1 MWFNAELTT
10 NRVGANVEVGM
21 RKTLIALAS
30 VATLALGSTAANASA
45 LVLSPGVAAPGPN
58 VTPPVSGT
66 FGNSFNPATPG
77 MFTDVFN
84 FNLTGASLA
93 NGSLVS
99 ISLNGG
105 NNIDFTCATCTVRL
119 DSTAFTL
126 MSSGAFD
133 VFTLNPTNLALGP
146 HAFTITGNIT
156 SGPSAAY
163 TGTFNLNLPVPE
175 ASTWAMMLVGF
186 GAIGFAMRGRRRTT
200 VLAQVA

>member
-1 MWFNAELTT
+1 
-10 NRVGANVEVGM
+10 M

-58 VTPPVSGT
+58 LTPPVSGT

-93 NGSLVS
+93 NGSLIS

-105 NNIDFTCATCTVRL
+105 NNIDFNPATCPTCAVLL

-126 MSSGAFD
+126 VSSGGFD
-133 VFTLNPTNLALGP
+133 VFTLSPTNLALGP

-156 SGPSAAY
+156 SGPTAAY

-175 ASTWAMMLVGF
+175 ASTWAMMLLGF
-186 GAIGFAMRGRRRTT
+186 GAIGLTMRGRRRKT
-200 VLAQVA
+200 VFAQVA

>member
-1 MWFNAELTT
+1 
-10 NRVGANVEVGM
+10 M

-30 VATLALGSTAANASA
+30 ATALALSSTAANASA
-45 LVLSPGVAAPGPN
+45 VVLSPTAVAPGPN
-58 VTPPVSGT
+58 ITPPVSGT
-66 FGNSFNPATPG
+66 FGNSFNPVAPAMSITPG

-93 NGSLVS
+93 NGSLIS
-99 ISLNGG
+99 ISLQGG
-105 NNIDFTCATCTVRL
+105 NNIDFTCPTCAVLL

-126 MSSGAFD
+126 VSSGGFD
-133 VFTLNPTNLALGP
+133 VFTLSPTNLALGP

-156 SGPSAAY
+156 SGPTAAY

-175 ASTWAMMLVGF
+175 ASTWAMMLLGF
-186 GAIGFAMRGRRRTT
+186 GAIGFAMRGRRPTT